1 MSRHE
6 LPFGGGGRPPLARP
20 CPRCGRV
27 IGMSYGRTR
36 YQQAR
41 HKNLAG
47 HAGVPR
53 GPQGRDG
60 AGGRMTAAETL
71 IEIAS
76 EIDDLDAK
84 LDGTL
89 AARAAQLAVIEAQEM
104 TLRRIDALVEKWLV
118 LGEDRK

>member
-27 IGMSYGRTR
+27 IGMSYGRDR

-47 HAGVPR
+47 RKCLEVR
-53 GPQGRDG
+53 E
-60 AGGRMTAAETL
+60 AET
-71 IEIAS
+71 
-76 EIDDLDAK
+76 
-84 LDGTL
+84 G
-89 AARAAQLAVIEAQEM
+89 RV
-104 TLRRIDALVEKWLV
+104 V
-118 LGEDRK
+118 G